1 MYVTIGEPK
10 HIAGD
15 IGSGEGV
22 NYEELDSKDP
32 ETLTEE
38 EKIALLGRPRLG
50 DITKIQIRIKESKE
64 FKSSVDRMMQRG
76 NASVLT
82 GASSWKDQ
90 FLEAF
95 SVQAGDEDDEEEGE
109 EGEEKMPTCGDY
121 IMHFLTLFWKII
133 FSVIPPAGIANG
145 YPCFVISIA
154 MIGAC
159 TALIGDVAGH
169 LGCFI
174 FLKDSVNAIAFV
186 ALGTSVPD
194 TFASKVAAI
203 QDETAD
209 ASVGNVTG
217 SNAVN
222 VFLGIGIAWS
232 MAAIYW
238 WSQGDVFQSPCWKF
252 GLFRD
257 HFLGFCLSTSI
268 VNNTLNDLYI
278 KYLRQCYYT
287 SSYDNYC
294 LPTNDELHNNV
305 TSKKKQFNMD
315 KRRLLI
321 VSSRVRHKSAVLSS
335 IRDNGI
341 YTVQYNFETMSIE
354 DILLLVANTIKHDR
368 VTSIAFILHSSEK
381 ELFLCRPGESKI
393 SLKTMIGD
401 QMLESL
407 LNVEVGIS
415 SNLQGSDIQVVQKG
429 SSNSKDTAPLSV
441 GGMYFNLERLE
452 SSLKKTGKVSKDG
465 KQKLKG
471 FEKIRLVGKGAFGNA
486 ILYQRQIDGLFVI
499 IKEINMLELSASD
512 RALALNEV
520 KVLAKMDHPNI
531 VAYFDSFE
539 VDGVLMIEMEY
550 ADGGNLADDLEKRTI
565 RMKEQEVLDIFCQ
578 MVSAIRHMHSHN
590 VLHRDLKNGKYI
602 FNKRRKNLRRKK
614 SDIWALGC
622 ILYEMACLH
631 KTFEGANL
639 PALVNKIV
647 RGQFAPIKGDYSP
660 LFKQLVRDL
669 LQRDPDFRPTASH
682 VMLVRLPELVA
693 FNESL
698 RVQEEEE
705 DRDAFII
712 QELDRNPDSILES
725 ATSNPGAVNNSPQK
739 QKSGRPARSVLY
751 DLKGHESGLRLTP
764 IQLPTSIRIIEVSSS
779 GTHFIALTSEFLVYS
794 WGLGSKGQLGHGT
807 LTEYQDKP
815 LVVDSLKAKSITKI
829 CADGSFG
836 CLGHGDWNSSG
847 TPKLIEALLSVD
859 VSAISCGSEH
869 VVMVDSRGEVYSWG
883 VAKMSLNTDE
893 MYIVNVKCNGNGT
906 MLLCDKG
913 TLYACGENRYNR
925 LGLDDQSFYM
935 FGNHVDK
942 VLVPTKLSSVSKKYK
957 IVDYDLGMGHTV
969 CITHDRKVVTFG
981 KNTDGQLGRGHTR
994 NMIKKS
1000 VSSLVGPTFTLIG
1013 TNENVLYVW
1022 GTRHHSILGEDTS
1035 HSSEQITMKDVILEP
1050 TELLALYASEQHL
1063 NRGETTTCPVPR
1075 PPTSKSNKCHS
1086 KQMNIKFELEDQAH
1100 GSKNKEYSA
1109 ENEIKVPDWLEA
1121 ELSTA
1126 ETYPHSKNEPPAQIK
1141 NQEVTKSKDDQKLK
1155 KKWKMIIKKK
1165 KTRDFTRGRS
1175 CSQN

>member
-1 MYVTIGEPK
+1 
-10 HIAGD
+10 
-15 IGSGEGV
+15 
-22 NYEELDSKDP
+22 
-32 ETLTEE
+32 
-38 EKIALLGRPRLG
+38 
-50 DITKIQIRIKESKE
+50 
-64 FKSSVDRMMQRG
+64 
-76 NASVLT
+76 
-82 GASSWKDQ
+82 
-90 FLEAF
+90 
-95 SVQAGDEDDEEEGE
+95 
-109 EGEEKMPTCGDY
+109 
-121 IMHFLTLFWKII
+121 
-133 FSVIPPAGIANG
+133 
-145 YPCFVISIA
+145 
-154 MIGAC
+154 
-159 TALIGDVAGH
+159 
-169 LGCFI
+169 
-174 FLKDSVNAIAFV
+174 
-186 ALGTSVPD
+186 
-194 TFASKVAAI
+194 
-203 QDETAD
+203 
-209 ASVGNVTG
+209 
-217 SNAVN
+217 
-222 VFLGIGIAWS
+222 
-232 MAAIYW
+232 
-238 WSQGDVFQSPCWKF
+238 
-252 GLFRD
+252 
-257 HFLGFCLSTSI
+257 
-268 VNNTLNDLYI
+268 
-278 KYLRQCYYT
+278 
-287 SSYDNYC
+287 
-294 LPTNDELHNNV
+294 
-305 TSKKKQFNMD
+305 MD

-401 QMLESL
+401 QMVRKFFMFLVEEFLDKSDPNARIDFLASYAAEHVDGGLISKELESL

-590 VLHRDLKNGKYI
+590 VLHRDLKTANIFLTKEGIVKVGDFGISKVLSTHHGGAMTVLGTPYYISPEMCEGKIYDE
-602 FNKRRKNLRRKK
+602 K

-829 CADGSFG
+829 CAGEGFSVFASDNGIIMTCGDGSFG

-883 VAKMSLNTDE
+883 RGLYGRLGQGHEEDSCSPKKMSLNTDE

-994 NMIKKS
+994 NMVSEGGSPESVKS
-1000 VSSLVGPTFTLIG
+1000 LIDKEVSFVACGPTFTLIG

-1063 NRGETTTCPVPR
+1063 NRGETVVLSGILARSNHDILIWVETTCPVPR

-1109 ENEIKVPDWLEA
+1109 ENESKVPDWLEA

-1155 KKWKMIIKKK
+1155 KMENDYQKKK
-1165 KTRDFTRGRS
+1165 QEILLEAEAAVRTREKALNNEVHRLREELDKQKES
-1175 CSQN
+1175 IPNVEHSKQKYCLIQ